1 MCDPIMWLVSL
12 YYHYIIKKPLKKNEI
27 RMRRKKVSTKL
38 IDRFRECRRVVGGE
52 EGIERKYSNK

>member
-12 YYHYIIKKPLKKNEI
+12 YRHYIIAKPLQNEI
-27 RMRRKKVSTKL
+27 CMRGKKVSTKL
-38 IDRFRECRRVVGGE
+38 IDRFREGRGMVEDE

>member
-1 MCDPIMWLVSL
+1 
-12 YYHYIIKKPLKKNEI
+12 
-27 RMRRKKVSTKL
+27 MRRKKVSTKL